1 MGEEKMAKKKKFKF
15 KKLIGFVYF
24 GLAIGLIYYF
34 SVNAIRVIDE
44 KRAYEELLIK
54 RDALL
59 LEKANLTKEVELL
72 SDEDYVTRYARDNYI
87 FSKDGEQVV
96 KLPESTK

>member
-1 MGEEKMAKKKKFKF
+1 MAKKKKFKLH
-15 KKLIGFVYF
+15 KLMGFVYL

-34 SVNAIRVIDE
+34 SMNAIRVINE
-44 KRAYEELLIK
+44 KHAYEELLIK

-96 KLPESTK
+96 KLPELSK

>member
-1 MGEEKMAKKKKFKF
+1 MAKKKKFKF
-15 KKLIGFVYF
+15 KKLMGFVYF
-24 GLAIGLIYYF
+24 GLAVSLIYYF
-34 SVNAIRVIDE
+34 SINAIRVINEKKEYDE
-44 KRAYEELLIK
+44 LVQK

-72 SDEDYVTRYARDNYI
+72 SDDDYVTRYARDNYI

-96 KLPESTK
+96 KLPESKK

>member
-1 MGEEKMAKKKKFKF
+1 MAKKKKLKIRKF
-15 KKLIGFVYF
+15 VGFIYL
-24 GLAIGLIYYF
+24 GLAVSLIYYF
-34 SVNAIRVIDE
+34 SVNAIRVINE
-44 KRAYEELLIK
+44 KHAYEELLLK

-96 KLPESTK
+96 KLPESSK

>member
-1 MGEEKMAKKKKFKF
+1 M
-15 KKLIGFVYF
+15 GFVYF
-24 GLAIGLIYYF
+24 GLAVSLIYYF
-34 SVNAIRVIDE
+34 SINAIRVINEKKEYDE
-44 KRAYEELLIK
+44 LVQK

-72 SDEDYVTRYARDNYI
+72 SDDDYVTRYARDNYI

-96 KLPESTK
+96 KLPESKK

>member
-1 MGEEKMAKKKKFKF
+1 MAKKKKI
-15 KKLIGFVYF
+15 KLKQLMGFVYL
-24 GLAIGLIYYF
+24 GLAVSLIYYF
-34 SVNAIRVIDE
+34 SINAIRVFNE
-44 KRAYEELLIK
+44 KKAYEDLLIK

-59 LEKANLTKEVELL
+59 LEKAKLTKEVELL

-96 KLPESTK
+96 KLPESSK

>member
-1 MGEEKMAKKKKFKF
+1 MAKKGKAKI
-15 KKLIGFVYF
+15 KKLVGFVYL
-24 GLAIGLIYYF
+24 GVAVVLIYYF
-34 SVNAIRVIDE
+34 VINAVRVRSEVNDYKVLVE
-44 KRAYEELLIK
+44 K

-59 LEKANLTKEVELL
+59 LEKESLSKEVELL

>member
-1 MGEEKMAKKKKFKF
+1 MAKKKKIKF
-15 KKLIGFVYF
+15 KQLMGFVYL
-24 GLAIGLIYYF
+24 GLAVTLIYYF
-34 SVNAIRVIDE
+34 SINAIRVVNE
-44 KRAYEELLIK
+44 KKAYEDLLIK

-96 KLPESTK
+96 KLPESSK